1 MSVVVKLSLKKN
13 NNKETLLAGEWLKRT
28 DKKKSELMSFL
39 QRLTK
44 SVAVHQM
51 DIVEELNA
59 KNRIE
64 TFAF

>member
-1 MSVVVKLSLKKN
+1 
-13 NNKETLLAGEWLKRT
+13 
-28 DKKKSELMSFL
+28 MSFL